1 VVVLEAVANM
11 TLDVEVTL
19 SVVKLMKRVTL
30 PM

>member
-1 VVVLEAVANM
+1 MLVLEAVANKA
-11 TLDVEVTL
+11 LVVEATL